1 MLVDKAMTNRERF
14 INTMEYKAVDRVPN
28 YEVGVWGQTIDRW
41 EKEGLNIYD
50 LHWDWFTGEEF
61 FDMDAREYIDVNY
74 GMMPAFQAEIL
85 ERTERYEVIRLSN
98 GVVT

>member
-41 EKEGLNIYD
+41 EKEGLNI
-50 LHWDWFTGEEF
+50 
-61 FDMDAREYIDVNY
+61 
-74 GMMPAFQAEIL
+74 
-85 ERTERYEVIRLSN
+85 
-98 GVVT
+98 